1 MQNALAK
8 RWAHLDVT
16 TRSHSDVVV
25 FSQDSGPTSG
35 HQVITINGAH
45 AEALVVGGV
54 AYARADAAAVTS
66 FLGFPASQVQRLAGH
81 WISLVSTDAGY
92 QTVSQGVTLASAL
105 GEETIASPEKVGA
118 PTVLYGA
125 GAVPISFTV
134 APTGGGPSGTGT
146 LYISTGP
153 ATLPIELDVVGSDGS
168 KTNARFS
175 AWGAVAPLT
184 APSGAIPAATV
195 PVDASS

>member
-1 MQNALAK
+1 MSWCSARTRGQQVGIRSSPSTAPTP
-8 RWAHLDVT
+8 RRSSWA
-16 TRSHSDVVV
+16 
-25 FSQDSGPTSG
+25 
-35 HQVITINGAH
+35 
-45 AEALVVGGV
+45 
-54 AYARADAAAVTS
+54 AYARADAVAVTS

-118 PTVLYGA
+118 PTVL
-125 GAVPISFTV
+125 
-134 APTGGGPSGTGT
+134 
-146 LYISTGP
+146 
-153 ATLPIELDVVGSDGS
+153 DVVGSDGS
-168 KTNARFS
+168 KTSARFS